1 MCNVGQNWN
10 LGSSESENFSKSPQ
24 FNDQNFN
31 FDLTKKMN
39 THTLCFCP
47 LVRNLQVFENLKW
60 ARGSQRR
67 KQSPWNTAFYVF
79 AAVKYNFLYFH
90 DCEI

>member
-10 LGSSESENFSKSPQ
+10 LRSSESENFSKSPQ

-39 THTLCFCP
+39 THTWCF
-47 LVRNLQVFENLKW
+47 V
-60 ARGSQRR
+60 
-67 KQSPWNTAFYVF
+67 
-79 AAVKYNFLYFH
+79 H
-90 DCEI
+90 